1 MNKSHT
7 LPNWYCMSL
16 KELKKIQNYN
26 SINSYYR
33 KGPIR
38 TPKGNEILFE
48 LAGVWDS
55 WVGVEFLHIFE
66 QDIEVIL
73 VHFEE
78 IICLSTDYDL
88 VCTIFGHCWL
98 QSVIS
103 TVRNVALREEIK
115 IHVADSKL
123 LEKTL
128 QGKWSIVPS
137 FPRNLSWSY
146 LLYGTG
152 VAGFFLISCLQIKQ
166 NVQSQFNK
174 KTSLLKTTL
183 WCNLRLTGD
192 WKGW

>member
-1 MNKSHT
+1 MINSNCSFSNVTVDTCNLFICSNNIMPSMNKSHT

-16 KELKKIQNYN
+16 KELKNIQHYN
-26 SINSYYR
+26 SIHSYYR

-66 QDIEVIL
+66 QDIKVIL

-88 VCTIFGHCWL
+88 VCTIFGHRWL

-103 TVRNVALREEIK
+103 TVRNVALREEFK

-123 LEKTL
+123 MEKTL
-128 QGKWSIVPS
+128 QYTFFSS
-137 FPRNLSWSY
+137 ES
-146 LLYGTG
+146 
-152 VAGFFLISCLQIKQ
+152 FLIVSVVWYGCCRL
-166 NVQSQFNK
+166 FPD
-174 KTSLLKTTL
+174 LLFANQTK
-183 WCNLRLTGD
+183 RA
-192 WKGW
+192 KSV